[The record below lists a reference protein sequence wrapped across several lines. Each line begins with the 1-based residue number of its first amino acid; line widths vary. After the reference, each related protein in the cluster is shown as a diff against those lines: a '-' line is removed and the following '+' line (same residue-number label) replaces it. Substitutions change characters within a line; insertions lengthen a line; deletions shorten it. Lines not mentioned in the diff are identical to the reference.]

1 VAQVPTNDET
11 RRHALLPR
19 PAYMVLDLPA
29 APFRK
34 RLGSLKSLRSFYD
47 YEIEAVAKFI
57 RPRRMKRYWENGR
70 PPDSS
75 RQSEHIINTTATI
88 ASRTLRSG
96 MQSGAS
102 SPARPWFKLTT
113 PDPDLAESG
122 DVKAYLTTVARRM
135 ATVFTRSNIYNCL
148 HTGYGDLGD
157 FGTSC
162 MMIDENY
169 DNVIR
174 AHVYSPGEYYLAAD
188 DEGNVTTVYREFE
201 MSVLACVRKWGKR
214 VSKSV
219 MNMYDNSHFE
229 NMVQLCEAI
238 EPNMHQVADVAG
250 PRGLPFL
257 RVYFETAGDQN
268 DGLLECKGCHEFPG
282 CTPRWEVRDNDVYG
296 TGPGIEALGDV
307 KGLQLLEVRKQIIVD
322 KLATPPTQ
330 GGPDSIKVRNRA
342 GQHTAV
348 SGMDTASRPAISAL
362 YDMNPAAI
370 PAIANEIARSEQRI
384 REVYFADLF
393 LMMSQ
398 SDRREITAREVDE
411 RHEEKLLALGPVI
424 ERLHNENLDPAISRT
439 FNIMHRA
446 GILPE
451 PPQEL
456 QGMDLKVQFISTLA
470 QAQRAVAI
478 QGIERMAGFV
488 GNLVAVY
495 PSVADK
501 FDADQAVDEY
511 ADATGVPAGVVK
523 SDDAVQ
529 KVRDA
534 KAKDQAAQQQ
544 LGAAAQVAG
553 VAQQG
558 ADTAKVLSDTQ
569 VTDPSLMSQILG
581 GVGAA

>member
-1 VAQVPTNDET
+1 VAQVPTKDEDRG
-11 RRHALLPR
+11 RRELLPR
-19 PAYMVLDLPA
+19 PAFLVLDMPA

-34 RLGSLKSLRSFYD
+34 RLLSLKSIRSFWD
-47 YEIEAVAKFI
+47 NEVEAVAKFI
-57 RPRRMKRYWENGR
+57 RPRRMKRFWENGR
-70 PPDSS
+70 PPGEE
-75 RQSEHIINTTATI
+75 RQSEHIVNTTATI

-174 AHVYSPGEYYLAAD
+174 CHVYSPGEYCLAAD
-188 DEGNVTTVYREFE
+188 DEGNITTVYREFE
-201 MSVLACVRKWGKR
+201 LSVLACVRRWGR
-214 VSKSV
+214 RCSDNVL
-219 MNMYDNSHFE
+219 NAYDNS
-229 NMVQLCEAI
+229 NYDQMVQLCEAI
-238 EPNMHQVADVAG
+238 EPNMHQVRDMRG
-250 PRGLPFL
+250 PRGLPFI
-257 RVYFETAGDQN
+257 RVVFEAAGNDAL

-307 KGLQLLEVRKQIIVD
+307 KGLQMLEVRKQIIVD

-348 SGMDTASRPAISAL
+348 GGMDTSTRPVISAL
-362 YDMNPAAI
+362 YDMNPTAI
-370 PAIANEIARSEQRI
+370 TAIAAEIARSEQRI

-446 GILPE
+446 GILPD

-470 QAQRAVAI
+470 QAQRAVAV

-488 GNLVAVY
+488 GGLVAVF

-511 ADATGVPAGVVK
+511 AEATGIPAGVVR
-523 SDDAVQ
+523 SDDQVDTIREGKQ
-529 KVRDA
+529 KA
-534 KAKDQAAQQQ
+534 DQ
-544 LGAAAQVAG
+544 GAAA
-553 VAQQG
+553 AQAAVQG
-558 ADTAKVLSDTQ
+558 ADTAKVLADTQ
-569 VTDPSLMSQILG
+569 VTDQNMLGQILG
-581 GVGAA
+581 GAGAFSG

>member
-1 VAQVPTNDET
+1 
-11 RRHALLPR
+11 
-19 PAYMVLDLPA
+19 MPA

-34 RLGSLKSLRSFYD
+34 RLEALRSLRSFYD

-57 RPRRMKRYWENGR
+57 RPRRMKRFWENGR
-70 PPDSS
+70 PPPED
-75 RQSEHIINTTATI
+75 RQSEHIVNTTATI

-113 PDPDLAESG
+113 PDPDLAENG
-122 DVKAYLTTVARRM
+122 EVKEYLTTVARRM
-135 ATVFTRSNIYNCL
+135 STVFTRSNIYNSL

-174 AHVYSPGEYYLAAD
+174 CHVYSPGEYFLAAD
-188 DEGNVTTVYREFE
+188 DEGIITTVYREFE
-201 MSVLACVRKWGKR
+201 LSVLACVRRWGKNCSDR
-214 VSKSV
+214 ILRK
-219 MNMYDNSHFE
+219 YDNSQFE
-229 NMVQLCEAI
+229 DMIALVEAI
-238 EPNMHQVADVAG
+238 EPNMHQVKDVPG
-250 PRGLPFL
+250 PRGLPFI
-257 RVYFETAGDQN
+257 RAIFEKSGDDN

-307 KGLQLLEVRKQIIVD
+307 KGLQMLEIRKQIIVD

-348 SGMDTASRPAISAL
+348 SGMDTSGRPVISAL

-370 PAIANEIARSEQRI
+370 PAIANEILRAEERI
-384 REVYFADLF
+384 NKVYFADLF
-393 LMMSQ
+393 LMMAQ

-446 GILPE
+446 GILPD
-451 PPQEL
+451 PPEVL

-501 FDADQAVDEY
+501 FDSDQAVDEY
-511 ADATGVPAGVVK
+511 AEATGIPSGVVR
-523 SDDAVQ
+523 SDDQVDDIRQ
-529 KVRDA
+529 KKQ
-534 KAKDQAAQQQ
+534 KAEQ
-544 LGAAAQVAG
+544 GAAA
-553 VAQQG
+553 AQAAVQG
-558 ADTAKVLSDTQ
+558 ADTAKVLADTEVSDQ
-569 VTDPSLMSQILG
+569 NMLGQILG
-581 GVGAA
+581 GAGAFAG

>member
-1 VAQVPTNDET
+1 M
-11 RRHALLPR
+11 PR
-19 PAYMVLDLPA
+19 PAFLVLDMPA

-34 RLGSLKSLRSFYD
+34 RLEALRSLRSFYD

-57 RPRRMKRYWENGR
+57 RPRRMKRFWENGR
-70 PPDSS
+70 PPPED
-75 RQSEHIINTTATI
+75 RQSEHIVNTTATI

-113 PDPDLAESG
+113 PDPDLAENG
-122 DVKAYLTTVARRM
+122 EVKEYLTTVARRM
-135 ATVFTRSNIYNCL
+135 STVFTRSNIYNSL

-174 AHVYSPGEYYLAAD
+174 CHVYSPGEYFLAAD
-188 DEGNVTTVYREFE
+188 DEGIITTVYREFE
-201 MSVLACVRKWGKR
+201 LSVLACVRRWGKNCSDR
-214 VSKSV
+214 ILRK
-219 MNMYDNSHFE
+219 YDNSQFE
-229 NMVQLCEAI
+229 DMIALVEAI
-238 EPNMHQVADVAG
+238 EPNMHQVKDVPG
-250 PRGLPFL
+250 PRGLPFI
-257 RVYFETAGDQN
+257 RAIFEKSGDDN

-307 KGLQLLEVRKQIIVD
+307 KGLQMLEIRKQIIVD

-348 SGMDTASRPAISAL
+348 SGMDTSGRPVISAL

-370 PAIANEIARSEQRI
+370 PAIANEILRAEERI
-384 REVYFADLF
+384 NKVYFADLF
-393 LMMSQ
+393 LMMAQ

-446 GILPE
+446 GILPD
-451 PPQEL
+451 PPEVL

-501 FDADQAVDEY
+501 FDSDQAVDEY
-511 ADATGVPAGVVK
+511 AEATGIPSGVVR
-523 SDDAVQ
+523 SDDQVDDIRQ
-529 KVRDA
+529 KKQ
-534 KAKDQAAQQQ
+534 KAEQ
-544 LGAAAQVAG
+544 GAAA
-553 VAQQG
+553 AQAAVQG
-558 ADTAKVLSDTQ
+558 ADTAKVLADTEVSDQ
-569 VTDPSLMSQILG
+569 NMLGQILG
-581 GVGAA
+581 GAGAFAG

>member
-1 VAQVPTNDET
+1 MAQVPTKDEQ
-11 RRHALLPR
+11 RRLVLPR
-19 PAYMVLDLPA
+19 PALMMLDLPSD
-29 APFRK
+29 PFRK
-34 RLGSLKSLRSFYD
+34 RLASLKTLRSFYD
-47 YEIEAVAKFI
+47 YEIDAISRFI
-57 RPRRMKRYWENGR
+57 RPRRMKRFWENGQ
-70 PPDSS
+70 PPASD
-75 RQSEHIINTTATI
+75 RQSEHIVNTTATI

-113 PDPDLAESG
+113 PDPDLAENG
-122 DVKAYLTTVARRM
+122 AVKDYLTTSARRM

-157 FGTSC
+157 FGTSV
-162 MMIDENY
+162 MMIDENF

-174 AHVYSPGEYYLAAD
+174 CHVYSPGEYYLAAD
-188 DEGNVTTVYREFE
+188 DNGVINTVYREYE
-201 MSVLACVRKWGKR
+201 MSVLAMVKRWGDKVSPEVKR
-214 VSKSV
+214 L
-219 MNMYDNSHFE
+219 YDSE
-229 NMVQLCEAI
+229 NYERMIQLCEAV
-238 EPNMHQVADVAG
+238 EPNMQQVADMPG
-250 PRGLPFL
+250 PRGAPFL
-257 RVYFETAGDQN
+257 RVQFEVATAYEK
-268 DGLLECKGCHEFPG
+268 GLLECRPCHEFPG

-296 TGPGIEALGDV
+296 TGPGLEALGDV
-307 KGLQLLEVRKQIIVD
+307 KGLQFLENRKAIIVD

-330 GGPDSIKVRNRA
+330 GGPDSTKVKHRA

-348 SGMDTASRPAISAL
+348 SSADVSGRPTISPL
-362 YDMNPAAI
+362 YEMRADSINY
-370 PAIANEIARSEQRI
+370 IAQEITRHEERI
-384 REVYFADLF
+384 NKVYFSDLF
-393 LMMSQ
+393 LMLSQ

-439 FNIMHRA
+439 FAIMHRA
-446 GILPE
+446 GILPP

-511 ADATGVPAGVVK
+511 ADATGVPAGVIV
-523 SDDAVQ
+523 SDDRVAEIR
-529 KVRDA
+529 KSKER
-534 KAKDQAAQQQ
+534 AQQ
-544 LGAAAQVAG
+544 GAAAAAA
-553 VAQQG
+553 AQQG
-558 ADTAKVLSDTQ
+558 ADTAKVLADTE
-569 VTDPSLMSQILG
+569 VTDNSMLGQILG
-581 GVGAA
+581 GVSAY